1 MTRAD
6 VAIGGV
12 MAVIFA
18 GLAWQATRLTYGT
31 EFAPGPGFTPL
42 WLGVF
47 GAVLAVVVAVRGR
60 KAAAAPPVDLRAET
74 RVVVAVLGVIVAV
87 VLMPLLGFVTAFAAY
102 LIFFTIVV
110 ERLGLPVALATSLA
124 VIALIYIVFARFLGV
139 PFPVGPLGF

>member
-1 MTRAD
+1 MSRAD

-18 GLAWQATRLTYGT
+18 VLAWQATRLSYGA

-47 GAVLAVVVAVRGR
+47 GAVLAVVIAVRGR
-60 KAAAAPPVDLRAET
+60 AAPAAPPADLRAEA
-74 RVVVAVLGVIVAV
+74 RVVLAVLGVVVAVVAV
-87 VLMPLLGFVTAFAAY
+87 PLLGFVTALVAY
-102 LIFFTIVV
+102 LAFFTIVV
-110 ERLGLPVALATSLA
+110 ERLQLPVALATSFGVTLF
-124 VIALIYIVFARFLGV
+124 VYLVFVRFLGV